1 MLTTTNNQ
9 MSEQGYSY
17 INLEYMEMMADGDA
31 EMKQVM
37 LDMLLTELPE
47 ELEKMIQLLNNENW
61 EELGSVSHKMKST
74 LAFVGNPDMTNAN
87 KDIETLAKT
96 AEGTSKIPELMKTM
110 EEVCPLVLEE
120 LKKEQG
126 QLS

>member
-1 MLTTTNNQ
+1 MLTTTSNQ
-9 MSEQGYSY
+9 MSEKGYTF

-37 LDMLLTELPE
+37 LNMLLTELPE
-47 ELEKMIQLLNNENW
+47 ELEKMLGLLASENW

-74 LAFVGNPDMTNAN
+74 LAFVGNPQMTNAN

-96 AEGTSKIPELMKTM
+96 SEGTAQISGLMKVM
-110 EEVCPLVLEE
+110 EEVCPKILEE
-120 LKKEQG
+120 LKMEQSK
-126 QLS
+126 LA

>member
-1 MLTTTNNQ
+1 MLTTTTNQ
-9 MSEQGYSY
+9 MSDNGYSF
-17 INLEYMEMMADGDA
+17 INLEYMDMMADGDA

-47 ELEKMIQLLNNENW
+47 ELEKMLGLLASESW

-74 LAFVGNPDMTNAN
+74 LAFVGNTEMTNAN

-96 AEGTSKIPELMKTM
+96 TEGTAQIADLMKVM
-110 EEVCPLVLEE
+110 QEVCPNIMEE
-120 LKKEQG
+120 LKKEQTK
-126 QLS
+126 LA